1 MQDLEENK
9 KAPMKIEFLFQIGI
23 IVFIALGAMI
33 KQASWLF
40 WILGIVCALGWVFF
54 VEKRKKQKEK
64 EK

>member
-1 MQDLEENK
+1 MQDLEKNK
-9 KAPMKIEFLFQIGI
+9 KAPMKIEFLFQLGI

-40 WILGIVCALGWVFF
+40 WILGIICALGWVFF
-54 VEKRKKQKEK
+54 VEKRKKQEEK